1 MKRRLV
7 ILIFVALSIGSC
19 GYHEDSDKQAQPSIE
34 DNKSLG
40 AFHTEM
46 EGCAICHDETAEVTD
61 SETYENTQCIEC
73 HGDSADLGNPE
84 LEYDPHTSHLGNINC
99 TSCHKGHETPQF
111 YCNNCHSF
119 EHYNMPFAD
128 AVKKEPWDKDW
139 NQNAI
144 QKAIDAGPVEETD
157 VIVVGAGSAGF
168 NASISAHRTGAEV
181 ILFEK
186 APFSGG
192 NSMLA
197 AGGFNAVG
205 TPQQKKKGI
214 EDSIEWF
221 VEDAMKGGR
230 YQNDEA
236 LVQIMAE
243 ESADGIKWLVSLGA
257 NMDDLKRS
265 GGARVERTHRPSGG
279 ASVGPHIIMTLRAA
293 AKSENVD
300 LRLNSRVEKI
310 VLKEEDKSVAGVV
323 VHGKHSG
330 YNMVAADSVVLATG
344 GYGMNKE
351 MIAYYR
357 PTFKDMTSSNN
368 ITATGDGIRLAKE
381 IGASMTDIDWVQAHP
396 TIGKDSRILISET
409 VRGVGAIMVNTD
421 GQRFINELT
430 TRDRASD
437 AILKQKD
444 QYAWLVFDTQLIEK
458 KKMVRGYDHLGML
471 QKANTIEQLAEITGM
486 SSLPETVEAY
496 NRFQATGKDEAFG
509 RDQMPL
515 NLTQPPF
522 YAVRVAPGIHHTMG
536 GVAISVESEVL
547 NLQSYPILGLYA
559 AGEVTGGV
567 HGYNRL
573 GGNAI
578 ADTVVFGR
586 RAGVNAAQF
595 ALTK

>member
-1 MKRRLV
+1 MKTRFITL
-7 ILIFVALSIGSC
+7 LFASALLSACSV
-19 GYHEDSDKQAQPSIE
+19 QAVPQ
-34 DNKSLG
+34 KSNNAPPTL
-40 AFHTEM
+40 AEAHAEM
-46 EGCAICHDETAEVTD
+46 ADCNGCHAENGKVSD
-61 SETYENTQCIEC
+61 SETYENQQCITC
-73 HGDSADLGNPE
+73 HGGYAELANDS
-84 LEYDPHTSHLGNINC
+84 LEFDPHTSHLGNINC
-99 TSCHKGHETPQF
+99 TSCHKGHDAPQF
-111 YCNNCHSF
+111 QCNNCHSF
-119 EHYNMPFAD
+119 KHSQMPFD
-128 AVKKEPWDKDW
+128 DVIKKQAWDKNWD
-139 NQNAI
+139 QQAI
-144 QKAIDAGPVEETD
+144 QQAIAAGPVESTD

-168 NASISAHRTGAEV
+168 NAAISAKRAGANV
-181 ILFEK
+181 ILYEK
-186 APFSGG
+186 APYSGG

-205 TPQQKKKGI
+205 TPQQAKKGI
-214 EDSIEWF
+214 EDKIDWF
-221 VEDAMKGGR
+221 IEDAMKGGR

-236 LVQIMAE
+236 LVRIMAE
-243 ESADGIKWLVSLGA
+243 QSADGIKWLESLGA

-265 GGARVERTHRPSGG
+265 GGARVQRTHRPSGG
-279 ASVGPHIIMTLRAA
+279 ASVGPHIIHVLRAA
-293 AKSENVD
+293 AKREQVD
-300 LRLNSRVEKI
+300 LRLNSRVEKL
-310 VLKEEDKSVAGVV
+310 VLNEDKSIAGVV

-330 YNMVAADSVVLATG
+330 YNMIAADAVVLATG

-357 PTFKDMTSSNN
+357 PTFADMTSSNN
-368 ITATGDGIRLAKE
+368 ITATGDGIRLAKD

-444 QYAWLVFDTQLIEK
+444 QYAWLVFDKQLVEK

-471 QKANTIEQLAEITGM
+471 SKANTIEELAKITGM
-486 SSLPETVEAY
+486 SALPQTVKAY
-496 NRFQATGKDEAFG
+496 NHYQESGKDEDFG
-509 RDQMPL
+509 RDGMPL
-515 NLTQPPF
+515 NITQPPF

-536 GVAISVESEVL
+536 GVAISTESEVL
-547 NLQSYPILGLYA
+547 NLQSWPMAGLYA

-586 RAGVNAAQF
+586 RAGANAAKH
-595 ALTK
+595 ALSK